1 MIKEY
6 GTNIDSKKKKQKE
19 LKEMLKA
26 RAIRINACY
35 EKKDLEKNS

>member
-26 RAIRINACY
+26 ITISACY
-35 EKKDLEKNS
+35 